1 MKRKWFDKK
10 VLILGLS
17 KSGISAA
24 KYLNSKGAECY
35 ITEFK
40 EADEKSSEK
49 AGELDSQGIKVEMGG
64 HSDEFLNDSYIA
76 ITSPGIAP
84 HKPIFE
90 KLKEKNIPVIS
101 EIELAY
107 LETTTPFIAVTGT
120 NGKTTVTSLI
130 SHILSGEYKAPAC
143 GNIGLP
149 PTSLI
154 DEKNDYLVCEVS
166 SYQIEMSPT
175 FRPQIACFLNFT
187 PDHID
192 WHQGLENYFSAKAK
206 LFADYKQPAFA
217 IFNALDPKVFEF
229 GQKYSGE
236 KFFFDN
242 EFDKNCCYVKDGA
255 LFFKKNEEEE
265 IIKTDEIPLVGEHNL
280 QNVMSAV
287 IVAKIVGIEND
298 EIKKLIKSFEAVEH
312 RIEFVAKALGHEF
325 YNDSKAT
332 NPEAAIFALKSF
344 GNKAM
349 TLIAGG
355 RDKNTDL
362 KEFCEM
368 IKSHANDVILIGEA
382 AQRFKENLEI
392 NDFHNIIFAESL
404 ESAIDKAI
412 ELNNE
417 IVLFSPACAS
427 FDMFENYEKRGEA
440 FKEYVLSRIQ

>member
-17 KSGISAA
+17 KSGIAAA

-35 ITEFK
+35 ISELN
-40 EADEKSSEK
+40 EADEENFETVK
-49 AGELDSQGIKVEMGG
+49 ELEALGIKIETGG
-64 HSDEFLNDSYIA
+64 HSDEFINDSYIA
-76 ITSPGIAP
+76 IASPGIAP

-101 EIELAY
+101 EVELAY

-130 SHILSGEYKAPAC
+130 SHILSGDYKAPAC

-166 SYQIEMSPT
+166 SYQTEMSPT
-175 FRPQIACFLNFT
+175 FKPQIACFLNFT

-192 WHQGLENYFSAKAK
+192 WHQGLDNYFSAKAK
-206 LFADYKQPAFA
+206 LFAEHKQPGFA
-217 IFNALDPKVFEF
+217 VFNALDAKVFEF
-229 GQKYSGE
+229 GQAYSGE
-236 KFFFDN
+236 KFFFGK
-242 EFDKNCCYVKDGA
+242 EFEKNCCYVRDDKI
-255 LFFKKNEEEE
+255 FFKKNIEEE

-287 IVAKIVGIEND
+287 IVAKLVGIEN
-298 EIKKLIKSFEAVEH
+298 EKIKELIKSFQAVEH
-312 RIEFVAKALGHEF
+312 RIELVTKALGHEF

-344 GNKAM
+344 NNKTM

-362 KEFCEM
+362 TEFCN
-368 IKSHANDVILIGEA
+368 IVKTYVKDVILIGEA
-382 AQRFKENLEI
+382 AQRFKENLE
-392 NDFHNIIFAESL
+392 NSGFHNIIFTESL
-404 ESAIDKAI
+404 ENAIDKAI
-412 ELNNE
+412 ELENE

-427 FDMFENYEKRGEA
+427 FDMFENYEKRGEV
-440 FKEYVLSRIQ
+440 FKQYVLSRV